1 MNCTDFQDGL
11 MRTTGTLDEALAA
24 HAAGCAGCQALLQAE
39 TALRNRLREL
49 SPLRPTPA
57 FEERLA
63 QAFARRRPTRFRPGV
78 AYALAASLMAAV
90 LIPALWLG
98 TPAPVPQDTDV
109 TTAATAPVIT
119 RTVRLAFKAPRDLE
133 GVQIRIELP
142 EGVTLSDR
150 PGTRTLA
157 WTTDLNQGNN
167 LLEFAVSGTSAE
179 PIVATLHY
187 RNSQRRFVAALPA
200 PSGRAG

>member
-1 MNCTDFQDGL
+1 MNCTDFHQQL

-39 TALRNRLREL
+39 TALRSRLREL
-49 SPLRPTPA
+49 PPLRPTPA
-57 FEERLA
+57 FEVRLA
-63 QAFARRRPTRFRPGV
+63 QAFAHRRAPLRRPAV
-78 AYALAASLMAAV
+78 AYALAASLMAAA

>member
-1 MNCTDFQDGL
+1 MNCTEFHHEL
-11 MRTTGTLDEALAA
+11 MRTTGTPGEALAA

-39 TALRNRLREL
+39 TVLRGRLREL
-49 SPLRPTPA
+49 PPLRPTPA
-57 FEERLA
+57 FEARLA
-63 QAFARRRPTRFRPGV
+63 QAFARRRPTPFRPGM

-90 LIPALWLG
+90 LIPALWPG
-98 TPAPVPQDTDV
+98 TPVPVPQDTGV
-109 TTAATAPVIT
+109 TAAGTVPVIT

-133 GVQIRIELP
+133 GVQMRIELP
-142 EGVTLSDR
+142 EGVTLRDR

-157 WTTDLNQGNN
+157 WTTDLRQGNN
-167 LLEFAVSGTSAE
+167 LLEFAVNGTSTE

-200 PSGRAG
+200 VSGRTG